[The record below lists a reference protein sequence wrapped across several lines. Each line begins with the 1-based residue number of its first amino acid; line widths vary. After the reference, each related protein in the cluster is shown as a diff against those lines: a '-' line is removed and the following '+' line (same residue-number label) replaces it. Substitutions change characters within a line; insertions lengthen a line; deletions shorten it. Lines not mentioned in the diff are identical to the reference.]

1 MGNPVQK
8 IFQGRGGKKRQGLLI
23 KKGLSFLLLFLTYL
37 GLLLEFPLKRR
48 GLWFLFSSATVS
60 IYTVLHILKK
70 EKNYSI
76 EFLFSLA
83 LLIEG
88 SVHAFAIPWLRMA
101 YFPFMVFITA
111 FYGQKTVI
119 SLLLL
124 IPFLELGNFINGE
137 RLIEE
142 ITFILSLAATAGI
155 SLFLKDKMKKTNM
168 LYGSKNNPPESPHT
182 PLWKTGA
189 GGIDEI
195 KSFNDEKVISHYL
208 ESMFKPDEEIKE
220 LLMAAKNIIF
230 ADSVTFFMSA
240 GSILSFRCSTEE
252 SGSIIPS
259 DGGLINLCIKEKKPL
274 ISSDIIE
281 KKLEVGYLKKDKISS
296 LVAVPVMDG
305 NFPLGVIT
313 ADSARFH
320 AFSSADSDIL
330 QMFSKQLMR
339 ILQRERVYPQIYR
352 SHTTLKV
359 LHEESSKLLSS
370 LDMDVIARSLTDGA
384 YRIAPSE
391 IVFFIA
397 KGKEFEV
404 LRQLGIPAQK
414 KKIFTLKGTLLDMVV
429 KNKEPFYLS
438 DVRHYRSPVMPF
450 KTDNLGSVF
459 VLPMLYEK
467 EILGMLALLSEKINA
482 LNPYQI
488 ELLEVLG
495 NQASTS
501 IANARFHAE
510 IERLAITDGLTGLFN
525 HRHFQERLSQEFSRI
540 DRFSEPLSVLIIDI
554 DHFKKINDT
563 YGHPVGD
570 AVLKGVAD
578 KIRKTIR
585 NIDISAR
592 YGGEE
597 FAVILIG
604 TDERGAMNMA
614 ERLRKAVMNKTFSA
628 DKNTF
633 NVTISIG
640 ISTYTK
646 GIKRKE
652 ELIEKAD
659 KALYQAKRGGRN
671 RSILWSEI
679 NR

>member
-1 MGNPVQK
+1 MIKRGLPV
-8 IFQGRGGKKRQGLLI
+8 
-23 KKGLSFLLLFLTYL
+23 LLLFLTYL

-48 GLWFLFSSATVS
+48 GLWFLFSSVTVS
-60 IYTVLHILKK
+60 VYTILHILKK

-76 EFLFSLA
+76 EFLFSFA
-83 LLIEG
+83 LLIKG
-88 SVHAFAIPWLRMA
+88 LVQAFAISWLRMA

-111 FYGQKTVI
+111 FYGPKTVI
-119 SLLLL
+119 SLVLL
-124 IPFLELGNFINGE
+124 IPFLELGNFMNGE

-168 LYGSKNNPPESPHT
+168 LYGSKNNPPEFPHT

-230 ADSVTFFMSA
+230 ADSVTLFMSA

-320 AFSSADSDIL
+320 AFSSADSDML

-339 ILQRERVYPQIYR
+339 ILQRERVYPQICR
-352 SHTTLKV
+352 SHTTLKI

-370 LDMDVIARSLTDGA
+370 LNTDVIVQSLIDGA

-397 KGKEFEV
+397 KGKEIEV
-404 LRQLGIPAQK
+404 LRQLGLPDQK

-438 DVRHYRSPVMPF
+438 DVRHYRSPIMPF
-450 KTDNLGSVF
+450 KTDDLGSVF

-482 LNPYQI
+482 LSPYQI

-633 NVTISIG
+633 SVTISIG

-659 KALYQAKRGGRN
+659 KALYRAKNSGRN
-671 RSILWSEI
+671 RSLLWSEI

>member
-1 MGNPVQK
+1 M
-8 IFQGRGGKKRQGLLI
+8 I

-438 DVRHYRSPVMPF
+438 DVRHYRSPIMPF

>member
-1 MGNPVQK
+1 
-8 IFQGRGGKKRQGLLI
+8 
-23 KKGLSFLLLFLTYL
+23 
-37 GLLLEFPLKRR
+37 
-48 GLWFLFSSATVS
+48 
-60 IYTVLHILKK
+60 LHILRK
-70 EKNYSI
+70 EKKYSI

-88 SVHAFAIPWLRMA
+88 SVQAFTIPWLRMA
-101 YFPFMVFITA
+101 YFPFMVFITV
-111 FYGQKTVI
+111 FYGLKTI
-119 SLLLL
+119 IFLLLL
-124 IPFLELGNFINGE
+124 IPFLELVNFMNGE
-137 RLIEE
+137 KIIEE
-142 ITFILSLAATAGI
+142 ITFILSLAVTAGM

-168 LYGSKNNPPESPHT
+168 LYGNKNNLPESPFS
-182 PLWKTGA
+182 K
-189 GGIDEI
+189 GGMVAIGDSPRKEGSDEI
-195 KSFNDEKVISHYL
+195 KSFNNEKVISYYF

-230 ADSVTFFMSA
+230 ADSVNLFMSS
-240 GSILSFRCSTEE
+240 GSSLSFRCSTEE
-252 SGSIIPS
+252 SGGIIPS
-259 DGGLINLCIKEKKPL
+259 DGGVIYLCIREKKPL
-274 ISSDIIE
+274 ILSDISE

-339 ILQRERVYPQIYR
+339 ILQRERIYPQIYR

-370 LDMDVIARSLTDGA
+370 LNMDVIAQSLTDGA

-397 KGKEFEV
+397 KGQEFEI
-404 LRQLGIPAQK
+404 LHHKGLLPRE
-414 KKIFTLKGTLLDMVV
+414 KKISSFKSTLLDMIV

-438 DVRHYRSPVMPF
+438 DVRHYRSPIMPF
-450 KTDNLGSVF
+450 KTDNVGSVF
-459 VLPMLYEK
+459 VLPLLYEK
-467 EILGMLALLSEKINA
+467 ELLGILALLSEKINA
-482 LNPYQI
+482 LSPYQT

-525 HRHFQERLSQEFSRI
+525 HRHFQERLSLEFSRI
-540 DRFSEPLSVLIIDI
+540 NRFSEPLSILIIDI
-554 DHFKKINDT
+554 DHFKQVNDT

-570 AVLKGVAD
+570 VVLKGVAD
-578 KIRKTIR
+578 KIRGTIR

-597 FAVILIG
+597 LAAILIG

-614 ERLRKAVMNKTFSA
+614 ERLRKAVMNKTFSEE
-628 DKNTF
+628 KSTF

-659 KALYQAKRGGRN
+659 KALYQAKRSGRN
-671 RSILWSEI
+671 RSILWNEI
-679 NR
+679 SK

>member
-1 MGNPVQK
+1 M
-8 IFQGRGGKKRQGLLI
+8 I
-23 KKGLSFLLLFLTYL
+23 KKGLPFLLLFLTYL

-88 SVHAFAIPWLRMA
+88 SVHAFAIPWLRIA
-101 YFPFMVFITA
+101 YFPLMVFITA
-111 FYGQKTVI
+111 FYGPKTVI

-230 ADSVTFFMSA
+230 ADSVTLFMSA

-370 LDMDVIARSLTDGA
+370 LNMDVIVQSLIDGA

-397 KGKEFEV
+397 KGKEIEV
-404 LRQLGIPAQK
+404 LRQLGLPAQK

-438 DVRHYRSPVMPF
+438 DVRHYRSPIMPF

-482 LNPYQI
+482 LSPYQI

-554 DHFKKINDT
+554 DHFKKINDA

>member
-1 MGNPVQK
+1 M
-8 IFQGRGGKKRQGLLI
+8 I
-23 KKGLSFLLLFLTYL
+23 KKGLPFLLLFLTYL

-70 EKNYSI
+70 EKNYSV

-111 FYGQKTVI
+111 FYRQKTVI

-124 IPFLELGNFINGE
+124 IPFLDLGNFINGE

-230 ADSVTFFMSA
+230 ADSVTLFMSA

-404 LRQLGIPAQK
+404 LHQLGIPAQK

-438 DVRHYRSPVMPF
+438 DVRHYRSPIMPF

-482 LNPYQI
+482 LSPYQI

>member
-1 MGNPVQK
+1 VGNPVQK
-8 IFQGRGGKKRQGLLI
+8 ILQGRGGKKRQGLWI
-23 KKGLSFLLLFLTYL
+23 KRGLPFLLLFVTCL
-37 GLLLEFPLKRR
+37 GLFLEFPLKQR
-48 GLWFLFSSATVS
+48 GLWFLFSSATIS
-60 IYTVLHILKK
+60 IYEVLHLLRK
-70 EKNYSI
+70 EKKYSI

-88 SVHAFAIPWLRMA
+88 SVQAFTIPWLRMA
-101 YFPFMVFITA
+101 YFPFMVFITV
-111 FYGQKTVI
+111 FYGLKTI
-119 SLLLL
+119 IFLLLL
-124 IPFLELGNFINGE
+124 IPFLELVNFMNGE
-137 RLIEE
+137 KIIEE
-142 ITFILSLAATAGI
+142 ITFILSLAATAGM

-168 LYGSKNNPPESPHT
+168 LYGNKNNPPEFPHT
-182 PLWKTGA
+182 PLWKRGVE
-189 GGIDEI
+189 GSDEI
-195 KSFNDEKVISHYL
+195 KSFNDEKVISYYL

-230 ADSVTFFMSA
+230 ADSVNLFMSSG
-240 GSILSFRCSTEE
+240 GSLSFRCSTEE
-252 SGSIIPS
+252 SRGIIPS
-259 DGGLINLCIKEKKPL
+259 DGGVIDLCIREKKPL
-274 ISSDIIE
+274 ILSDISE
-281 KKLEVGYLKKDKISS
+281 KKLKVGYLKKDKISS
-296 LVAVPVMDG
+296 LVALPVMDG

-370 LDMDVIARSLTDGA
+370 LNMDVISQSLTDGA

-397 KGKEFEV
+397 KGQEFEI
-404 LRQLGIPAQK
+404 LHHKGLLPRE
-414 KKIFTLKGTLLDMVV
+414 KKISCFKGTLLDMIV

-438 DVRHYRSPVMPF
+438 DVRHYRSPIMPF
-450 KTDNLGSVF
+450 KTDNVGSVF
-459 VLPMLYEK
+459 VLPLLYEK
-467 EILGMLALLSEKINA
+467 ELLGILVLLSEKINA
-482 LNPYQI
+482 LSPYQT

-540 DRFSEPLSVLIIDI
+540 NRFSDPLSMLIIDI
-554 DHFKKINDT
+554 DHFKQVNDT

-570 AVLKGVAD
+570 VVLKGVAD
-578 KIRKTIR
+578 KIRGTIR

-597 FAVILIG
+597 LAVILIG

-614 ERLRKAVMNKTFSA
+614 ERLRKAVINKTFSA
-628 DKNTF
+628 EKSTF

-659 KALYQAKRGGRN
+659 KALYQAKRSGRN
-671 RSILWSEI
+671 RSILWNEI
-679 NR
+679 SK